1 MNNKLTT
8 AVLTTH
14 APIKDAIQQELLLKI
29 SNVPET
35 EKNTKTYTCI
45 RPVIMD

>member
-14 APIKDAIQQELLLKI
+14 PPIKDAIQQELLLKI

-35 EKNTKTYTCI
+35 EKTPKHIHVYV
-45 RPVIMD
+45 RS